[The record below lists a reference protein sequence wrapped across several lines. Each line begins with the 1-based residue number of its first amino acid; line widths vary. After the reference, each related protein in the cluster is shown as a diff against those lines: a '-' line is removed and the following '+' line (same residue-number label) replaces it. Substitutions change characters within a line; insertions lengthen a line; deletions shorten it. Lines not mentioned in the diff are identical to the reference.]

1 MVKIKLKKDAN
12 LKGTTMIEGFSGG
25 TGLVGTIAAN
35 YIIEKEKMDPVGH
48 IESNRFPPVTH
59 IHEGRPQHPI
69 RIYKHPDKNICI
81 LIGEL
86 IIPSE
91 ITQELSNK
99 ILNFAEEQEIEKIIS
114 IGGMRKTT
122 GEKNSEKVYGITSKK
137 ELKKE
142 LEELD
147 VELIKEGIAMGVSG
161 VILAKAAE
169 KQYPAISLLAESRR
183 NLPDPEAAAEIVK
196 KINKIFETDIDTDEL
211 KEKAKDI
218 EQKTKKLVK
227 RVKKAQKR
235 YKESEEKPIS
245 PMYG

>member
-1 MVKIKLKKDAN
+1 MVQVKLKKNTD

-35 YIIEKEKMDPVGH
+35 YIIEKEEMEPVGH
-48 IESNRFPPVTH
+48 IESDKFPPVIH
-59 IHEGRPQHPI
+59 IHEGKPQHPI
-69 RIYKHPDKNICI
+69 RIYKHPKKDICV

-99 ILNFAEEQEIEKIIS
+99 ILELTEEQGIEKIVS

-122 GEKNSEKVYGITSKK
+122 GKRDREKVYGITSK
-137 ELKKE
+137 EDLKKE
-142 LEELD
+142 LKELD
-147 VELIKEGIAMGVSG
+147 VEPIKEGIAMGVSG
-161 VILAKAAE
+161 VMLAKAAE
-169 KQYPAISLLAESRR
+169 KEYPAISLLAESRR

-196 KINKIFETDIDTDEL
+196 KINKIFEMEIETKEL

-218 EQKTKKLVK
+218 EQKMQKLVK
-227 RVKKAQKR
+227 RVKRAKMK